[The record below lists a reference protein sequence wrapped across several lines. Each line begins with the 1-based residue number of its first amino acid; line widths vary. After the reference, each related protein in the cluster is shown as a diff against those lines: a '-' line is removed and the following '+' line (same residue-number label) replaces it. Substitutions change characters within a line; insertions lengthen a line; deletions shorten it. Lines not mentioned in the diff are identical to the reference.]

1 MYIKGKKIILG
12 TANLGQNYGIT
23 NNSAFDIDVSKSILR
38 KAISKSVTD
47 FDTAPDYGVAQK
59 LLASEVA
66 HLDGINITTKISS
79 KIASKTHDVVKH
91 FKDSLSVLNV
101 NQVDTVLFHSSSFV
115 ENRNFRELVDAILET
130 QKTKKVGIS
139 VYERDEIAKALD
151 TGAQLTLFQ
160 VPENILDRRLE
171 KEPEMET
178 YHSQGIKFVVRS
190 IFLQGALLTNEVS
203 LPANFKAHKDAF
215 RKLNESAKQQGLSVV
230 ELCVNYALSINWAE
244 GILIAAAT
252 IEQLDE
258 ILSVP
263 LKKLQYDGFPT
274 LPSYLVDPRNWTKV

>member
-1 MYIKGKKIILG
+1 MFINGKKIILG

-38 KAISKSVTD
+38 NAISNNVTD
-47 FDTAPDYGVAQK
+47 FDTAPDYGVAQE
-59 LLASEVA
+59 LLASEVT
-66 HLDGINITTKISS
+66 HLAGINITTKISS
-79 KIASKTHDVVKH
+79 KITGKTDDVVKH

-101 NQVDTVLFHSSSFV
+101 NQVDSVLFHSSRFV
-115 ENRNFRELVDAILET
+115 EDRNFRDLVDAILET
-130 QKTKKVGIS
+130 QQTKRVGIS
-139 VYERDEIAKALD
+139 VYEIDEIATALD

-215 RKLNESAKQQGLSVV
+215 RKLNESAKQQGLSVL
-230 ELCVNYALSINWAE
+230 ELCVNYVLNINWAE

-263 LKKLQYDGFPT
+263 LKKLQYEDFPT
-274 LPSYLVDPRNWTKV
+274 LPSYLADPRNWTKV